1 MFLNK
6 YISYDLECPQ
16 PLPIV
21 AIVSG
26 VAGGVVATGLFL
38 LMLWKILTTIHDR
51 RELAKF
57 EKERL
62 KAKWNQVILNSEF
75 LVGNRFYII
84 PLIHR
89 HVSSSIKSSR
99 QKSNLKRTY

>member
-1 MFLNK
+1 MFTNIHTLNK
-6 YISYDLECPQ
+6 LECPQ

-21 AIVSG
+21 MIVSG
-26 VAGGVVATGLFL
+26 VAGGIVATGLFL

-62 KAKWNQVILNSEF
+62 KAKWNQVT
-75 LVGNRFYII
+75 
-84 PLIHR
+84 
-89 HVSSSIKSSR
+89 IK
-99 QKSNLKRTY
+99 

>member
-1 MFLNK
+1 MLLQDLFTNIDILNNV
-6 YISYDLECPQ
+6 ECPQ

-21 AIVSG
+21 MIVSG
-26 VAGGVVATGLFL
+26 VAGGIVATGLFL

-62 KAKWNQVILNSEF
+62 KAKWNQVTINQNFIIL
-75 LVGNRFYII
+75 
-84 PLIHR
+84 
-89 HVSSSIKSSR
+89 K
-99 QKSNLKRTY
+99 